1 MTDFLNASR
10 TMSKAKADMRPS
22 SWLLSMV
29 LLPRRAGAHELSSAD
44 ARDRLPA
51 TIAIH
56 IPTFQEFNSDRRHRQ
71 LRTNLDV
78 ASAQRNALD
87 LPSLGGGFG
96 GSLMDETK
104 KTPVRP
110 EVSWI
115 ERLVQETGITEDQAQ
130 ELVVLLGLNWS
141 SLVRE
146 ARLLRNSA
154 RTW

>member
-1 MTDFLNASR
+1 
-10 TMSKAKADMRPS
+10 
-22 SWLLSMV
+22 
-29 LLPRRAGAHELSSAD
+29 
-44 ARDRLPA
+44 
-51 TIAIH
+51 
-56 IPTFQEFNSDRRHRQ
+56 
-71 LRTNLDV
+71 
-78 ASAQRNALD
+78 
-87 LPSLGGGFG
+87 
-96 GSLMDETK
+96 MDETK